1 MSAVKFSFVSGEP
14 TVEMISLSVMRES
27 LMAATPYTCISST
40 RPVTVYGIPPV
51 PGLLLLWS
59 AQYARISVPSDAVV
73 YIGQTLRGAPF
84 CWNHAFCT
92 PRSAMLYT
100 SPTLIVMAD
109 ALLSSSAS
117 GMIPLSA
124 APDNGTAV
132 NRVRADNAPA
142 VTRLKISFIMVCLLI
157 IGIKKA
163 AFQRKGGA
171 R

>member
-1 MSAVKFSFVSGEP
+1 
-14 TVEMISLSVMRES
+14 
-27 LMAATPYTCISST
+27 
-40 RPVTVYGIPPV
+40 
-51 PGLLLLWS
+51 LLLLWS

-100 SPTLIVMAD
+100 SPTLIVTAD

-117 GMIPLSA
+117 GMIPLSV

-142 VTRLKISFIMVCLLI
+142 VTRLKISFIISSSPLS
-157 IGIKKA
+157 GIKKPPFKGKA
-163 AFQRKGGA
+163 ARVDDDSLYS
-171 R
+171 